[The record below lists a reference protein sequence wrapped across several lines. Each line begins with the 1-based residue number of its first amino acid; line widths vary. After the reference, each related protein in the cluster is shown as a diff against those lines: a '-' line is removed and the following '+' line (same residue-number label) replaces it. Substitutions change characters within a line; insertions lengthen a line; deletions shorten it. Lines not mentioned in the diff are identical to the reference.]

1 MDREFL
7 AMLRPYLKYVGDR
20 EVQPEASLREL
31 GLDSM
36 NAIEL
41 LFALEDRYGIVVPDE
56 RLNDATFESP
66 LSLWSV
72 VEELRP
78 AAAEAS

>member
-1 MDREFL
+1 MDGEFL
-7 AMLRPYLKYVGDR
+7 ALVRPYLKYVGDK
-20 EVQPEASLREL
+20 EVEPASSLRAL

-41 LFALEDRYGIVVPDE
+41 LFALEDQYGIVVPDD

-66 LSLWSV
+66 RSLWDV